1 LSLQTDVAIVGGGPG
16 GAASALFLARLGVG
30 SVIVERDEFP
40 RFHIG
45 ESMTG
50 ECGRLVRELGFE
62 DEMIRRRHAIKHGVT
77 VYGTEGRNSFWVPVM
92 RRTDRDELEP
102 TTTWQVRRG
111 EFDSMLL
118 EAARAEGVELIR
130 GEAKEP
136 LVGSD
141 GSVEGVRI
149 TTSSGRSVD
158 ILSDALLD
166 ATGRKTWLAGTGV
179 IGPKRRDKYDRQ
191 IAVFSH
197 LKGAVRDPGEASGNT
212 IIFYKKLLHWA
223 WFIPLDDDVVSV
235 GVVTPTSY
243 FRECREDKEAF
254 FLRELREL
262 NPELAKRVDDVEM
275 VEDVRTASNYS
286 YFVDEFTGPGYLCV
300 GDSHRFIDPIFS
312 FGLYLTISDAE
323 MAARAIGDYLDGAET
338 ALSEYQDRSNS
349 GLGVVQDLIDG
360 FWSNPLAFGYV
371 THFTEHRE
379 GIIDIFAGRI
389 YRDQP
394 SPAQLVLRRIV
405 GAHGDT
411 LREAAGSS
419 VP

>member
-1 LSLQTDVAIVGGGPG
+1 MSVKTDVAIVGGGPG
-16 GAASALFLARLGVG
+16 GTASALFLARQGIR

-62 DEMIRRRHAIKHGVT
+62 DEMIRRGHAIKHGVT
-77 VYGTEGRNSFWVPVM
+77 VFGTGGSNSFWVPVM
-92 RRTDRDELEP
+92 RRTDQGELEP
-102 TTTWQVRRG
+102 ATTWQVRRS

-118 EAARAEGVELIR
+118 ATARAEGVELIR
-130 GEAKEP
+130 GEANEP
-136 LVGSD
+136 IVGTD
-141 GSVEGVRI
+141 GSVKGVHV
-149 TTSSGRSVD
+149 TTSSGSSVD
-158 ILSDALLD
+158 VLSDALLD
-166 ATGRKTWLAGTGV
+166 ATGRKTWLARTGL

-197 LKGAVRDPGEASGNT
+197 LKGAVREPGEASGNT
-212 IIFYKKLLHWA
+212 IIFYQKLLHWA
-223 WFIPLDDDVVSV
+223 WFIPLDDEVVSV
-235 GVVTPTSY
+235 GVVTPTNY
-243 FRECREDKEAF
+243 FRDRQEDKEAF

-262 NPELAKRVDDVEM
+262 NPELAKRVEDVEM
-275 VEDVRTASNYS
+275 VEEVRTASNYS

-323 MAARAIGDYLDGAET
+323 MAVRAIGAYLDGAER
-338 ALSEYQDRSNS
+338 ALLDYQDRSNN
-349 GLGVVQDLIDG
+349 GLGVVQDLIDA

-371 THFTEHRE
+371 THFTQHRE

-389 YRDQP
+389 YGDEP
-394 SPAQLVLRRIV
+394 LPAQLALRRIV
-405 GAHGDT
+405 QAHGDT
-411 LREAAGSS
+411 LREAAG
-419 VP
+419 